1 MEKSITAEI
10 FPEPI
15 RQLPEADMPLRGVR
29 AYLSRADT
37 HQVLFMQLSED
48 DEMPEHAH
56 AAQMGVVLEGRID
69 LVIDGLDRTYRK
81 GDRYFIPGGVR
92 HSGKVYAGLA
102 QVAFFDEPDRYRPVS
117 RDLEM
122 KKPKEA

>member
-1 MEKSITAEI
+1 MERSITAEI

-15 RQLPEADMPLRGVR
+15 RQLPEAATPLRGVR
-29 AYLSRADT
+29 AYLSQADT
-37 HQVLFMQLSED
+37 HQVLFMQFSRD

-56 AAQMGVVLEGRID
+56 AAQMGIVLEGRID
-69 LVIDGLDRTYRK
+69 LVIDGVRRTYVK

-102 QVAFFDEPDRYRPVS
+102 QVAFFNEPDRYRPAG
-117 RDLEM
+117 RDPEM
-122 KKPKEA
+122 KKFKEA